1 MRIIITESD
10 KKRILSLIKESI
22 DTTELTNYANEY
34 IDGHTCNEIYSD
46 LLKYQIAVNNGEVTL
61 SQSDKNTLTDSISKI
76 KTYKGIA
83 CGTIKSTM
91 KTEFSKQASS
101 DPEKL
106 LESMCWFS
114 KNVYIKTLNAC
125 QKPKTNTNQ
134 TVVKT
139 EPKTEPKID
148 LPSFDLPDEKPL
160 DRAEV
165 KVGRVDTI
173 TQSLRNLDDLKRYII
188 SNVNNELKIKNN
200 PPYKISC
207 DGIKMVYDETISK
220 YTMSV
225 NLEVCEESQ
234 RSWFFTII
242 GNIGGEV
249 NKSLVVDFKSRFKS
263 EGSTEVSEC
272 EKTIT
277 NGDKQW
283 SELVLIGDKPTNAKL
298 LERRY
303 IY

>member
-46 LLKYQIAVNNGEVTL
+46 LLKYQTAVNNGDVTL
-61 SQSDKNTLTDSISKI
+61 NKSEKDTLSDSISKI

-106 LESMCWFS
+106 LDSMCWFS

-125 QKPKTNTNQ
+125 QKPNSNSTQ
-134 TVVKT
+134 VVVKT
-139 EPKTEPKID
+139 EPKID
-148 LPSFDLPDEKPL
+148 VPSFELPDEKPL
-160 DRAEV
+160 DKAEV
-165 KVGRVDTI
+165 KVGRIDRVSK
-173 TQSLRNLDDLKRYII
+173 SLSNLDDLKRYII

-200 PPYKISC
+200 PPYKIGC
-207 DGIKMVYDETISK
+207 DGIKMSYDKDNNS
-220 YTMSV
+220 YNMSV
-225 NLEVCEESQ
+225 DLEVCEEPQ

-242 GNIGGEV
+242 GNIGGEI

-263 EGSTEVSEC
+263 DGSTEVIEC

-283 SELVLIGDKPTNAKL
+283 SELILIGDKPYNAKL
-298 LERRY
+298 LEIRN